1 MAWPSNSEWVIDVN
15 DDVIKKI
22 YTLTETTAE
31 ELKQWKPV
39 PPPAVYHVYHDSAEF
54 PQNTCFVRYPNNP
67 KIKQPGG
74 YLSLLAEDI
83 DSVKGDDDDTITFF
97 KGEKNLQEEAKDK
110 SNSEKAQLENKEFLK
125 NFKEEVEQLLAGI
138 EYFESLNNRIEIEM
152 NKIVAASDAPEWSK
166 DNIFT
171 LDVMEEPVTAN
182 DGFTYEKA
190 NILAWFGTNNTSP
203 TTGAVIRN
211 KELTPN
217 HSLKSHINQW
227 SEAQAKSVK
236 EKHRYGIEFLK
247 NDEILQK
254 LRTRLNE
261 LRTINEGI
269 FKKYETVPT
278 WNDLIKFKPRA
289 VSDRSKLRKLLFGQ
303 TNPDNLNAGGKK
315 GSTRTTRKTRKRNVR
330 GRRRTNNR
338 RHLHR
343 RNAKK

>member
-1 MAWPSNSEWVIDVN
+1 MEFPSNSQWFIDVD

-22 YTLTETTAE
+22 YTLTETTLE
-31 ELKQWKPV
+31 ELKKWEPD
-39 PPPAVYHVYHDSAEF
+39 PLPAVYHNSAEF
-54 PQNTCFVRYPNNP
+54 PENTSFVRYPNNQP
-67 KIKQPGG
+67 PKQPGG
-74 YLSLLAEDI
+74 YLSVLAQDL
-83 DSVKGDDDDTITFF
+83 DSVVNSARGYNIAITFF

-138 EYFESLNNRIEIEM
+138 EYFESLNNRIQIEM
-152 NKIVAASDAPEWSK
+152 MKKVVAASDAPEWSK

-203 TTGAVIRN
+203 TTGAVIR

-217 HSLKSHINQW
+217 YSLKSHINQW

-269 FKKYETVPT
+269 FKKYETVPS
-278 WNDLIKFKPRA
+278 WNDLIKPSLP
-289 VSDRSKLRKLLFGQ
+289 VNRSKLRKLLFGQ